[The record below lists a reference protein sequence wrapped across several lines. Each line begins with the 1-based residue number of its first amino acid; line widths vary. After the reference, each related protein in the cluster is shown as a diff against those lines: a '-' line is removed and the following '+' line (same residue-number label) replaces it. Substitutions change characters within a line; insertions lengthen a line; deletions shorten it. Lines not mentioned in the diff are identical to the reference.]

1 MAVGA
6 GGRGALDL
14 TVPARDYVER
24 MLARA
29 PGMKAL
35 LVDGETAAAVAAVA
49 SQTEVLQRDVYLVER
64 LGEAGGGGA
73 DLMHMKAC
81 CLLRPSAAN
90 LRALREH
97 LREPRFGEYHLF
109 FTNVASDGY
118 LLELAE
124 ADARGVVKQVHEYY
138 MDFRLVGATHFEAP
152 PAGGDHLNCLLPEA
166 LWTDA
171 GAARAASDRC
181 VESLAAVLLALRKG
195 APQVRFQ
202 RGSGAAER
210 VARDLCSFTHRS
222 EAGLFA
228 TQRQRSGLPPLV
240 LVLDRKDDPVTPLLS
255 QWTYQAMVHELLGL
269 ENGRVDLRGRAGA
282 AKGQEQ
288 LVLSERQDDFFREHM
303 YENYGDLGL
312 AIQELVQEFQVET
325 KGNRNLQSIED
336 MQRFV
341 ESYPEFRQRQ
351 GNVSKHVALMSELS
365 RAVEERALMGVSE
378 LEQELACG
386 NLGCSQACEEVLE
399 AMGRP
404 RVRHEERLRLVMLFA
419 LRYESAGGEAD
430 LARLVRRLA
439 ELGVSA
445 ERQGLVKTVVE
456 HAGEAQ
462 RAGDL
467 YSSRNFASRFAG
479 AVKKGLKG
487 VDNVYTQHQPLIATT
502 LEAAARGKLPEAAY
516 PFAAGAGGG
525 GGGGPGAGGL
535 GGGGGARDVI
545 AFIVGGT
552 TFEEAR
558 AVHLLNSAGEV
569 PGNFLLGG
577 TRVLNSKAYLEDLL
591 DLQRAYRRQR

>member
-1 MAVGA
+1 MAA
-6 GGRGALDL
+6 SSSRGKSASLIQS
-14 TVPARDYVER
+14 VRDYVSRMASDVSGMKVLVMDQETTGIVSMVYTQTQILQHEVFLIDSIER
-24 MLARA
+24 ARA
-29 PGMKAL
+29 DKMAHLKAI
-35 LVDGETAAAVAAVA
+35 
-49 SQTEVLQRDVYLVER
+49 YF
-64 LGEAGGGGA
+64 
-73 DLMHMKAC
+73 
-81 CLLRPSAAN
+81 LRPTHDN
-90 LRALREH
+90 VRLLQE
-97 LREPRFGEYHLF
+97 EFKDPKYGEYHIF
-109 FTNVASDGY
+109 FSNTTRDAMIQQ
-118 LLELAE
+118 LAE
-124 ADARGVVKQVHEYY
+124 ADEHEVVQQVQEYY
-138 MDFRLVGATHFEAP
+138 ADFLAINPDLASLNVPSTAGLADGARWDQPVFDRAQQ
-152 PAGGDHLNCLLPEA
+152 GVCA
-166 LWTDA
+166 L
-171 GAARAASDRC
+171 
-181 VESLAAVLLALRKG
+181 LLALKKRPLIRYTAKSEVCMRLAESVLNTIDSEPDLYAFRKPEV
-195 APQVRFQ
+195 AP
-202 RGSGAAER
+202 
-210 VARDLCSFTHRS
+210 L
-222 EAGLFA
+222 L
-228 TQRQRSGLPPLV
+228 LL
-240 LVLDRKDDPVTPLLS
+240 LDRRDDPVTPLLN

-288 LVLSERQDDFFREHM
+288 VVLSERQDAFFREHM

-312 AIQELVQEFQVET
+312 AIKAMVDDFQTAT

-419 LRYESAGGEAD
+419 LRYESSGAEAD

-445 ERQGLVKTVVE
+445 ERQGLVKTIVQ
-456 HAGEAQ
+456 HAGEEQ

-487 VDNVYTQHQPLIATT
+487 VDNVYTQHQPLLATT

-516 PFAAGAGGG
+516 PSVAVGGAGGAGGG
-525 GGGGPGAGGL
+525 GGGGA
-535 GGGGGARDVI
+535 GGARDVV

-558 AVHLLNSAGEV
+558 AVHLLNSSGEV